1 MHGDVGSRGVGGS
14 YSDTLAPIIS
24 IAPKKYLLFWQFY
37 SFFEKE
43 SGPMQ

>member
-14 YSDTLAPIIS
+14 YSDTLALIIS
-24 IAPKKYLLFWQFY
+24 IASKNYSFFWQFY

-43 SGPMQ
+43 SGWMQ